1 MINNFIFFF
10 KNMKQ
15 EYINHFNT
23 IFGDGRYEEMENQD
37 LEQAEALF
45 LKTIENRGYK
55 IKEDVMIIEKYEK
68 LKDTEDK
75 IYFLKRIL
83 RNRMPLKVGFKIF
96 LTYFCLIWFIMFFV
110 FFINSIFN
118 RENILFIV
126 VSGMISLLLFIPI
139 YKYFSLNKRIYT
151 EEEKKIKKEI
161 RKNNLEKLENFF
173 TIIGIIGLVR
183 WLFKK

>member
-1 MINNFIFFF
+1 
-10 KNMKQ
+10 
-15 EYINHFNT
+15 
-23 IFGDGRYEEMENQD
+23 
-37 LEQAEALF
+37 
-45 LKTIENRGYK
+45 
-55 IKEDVMIIEKYEK
+55 
-68 LKDTEDK
+68 
-75 IYFLKRIL
+75 
-83 RNRMPLKVGFKIF
+83 
-96 LTYFCLIWFIMFFV
+96 MFFV

-173 TIIGIIGLVR
+173 TII
-183 WLFKK
+183 